1 MLEVNHLSFAYGS
14 HQVLKDISFFVK
26 PGKMTFL
33 LGHNGA
39 GKSTIFKCILG
50 HLKGVQGQIALEGRN
65 IRTYSIRELA
75 RHVTYIPQAASPV
88 FNYPVHQIVLMGRS
102 AYTSIFASPSEEDEK
117 IAREALGRLGISHL
131 QNQGF
136 SQISGG
142 ERQMVLVARALAQG
156 GRLLLMDEPTS
167 SLDYGNQLKVL
178 MQVKKLCEEGMSVL
192 ISSHN
197 PQHALLFA
205 DEILA
210 VDDGM
215 MLAHGGRDVMTPEL
229 IWRLYHVRVTFY
241 EENGHQ
247 FIMPEGIGG
256 DMGCLS
262 GMKK

>member
-1 MLEVNHLSFAYGS
+1 
-14 HQVLKDISFFVK
+14 
-26 PGKMTFL
+26 
-33 LGHNGA
+33 
-39 GKSTIFKCILG
+39 
-50 HLKGVQGQIALEGRN
+50 
-65 IRTYSIRELA
+65 
-75 RHVTYIPQAASPV
+75 
-88 FNYPVHQIVLMGRS
+88 
-102 AYTSIFASPSEEDEK
+102 
-117 IAREALGRLGISHL
+117 
-131 QNQGF
+131 
-136 SQISGG
+136 
-142 ERQMVLVARALAQG
+142 MVLVARALAQG